1 MYWNEKGP
9 ANTGATIEAAL
20 KRAGEL
26 NINRL
31 VVASNSGAT
40 AEKLSERGKGLKI
53 TCVTHHVGFTEPGE
67 DEMPTEMRAK
77 LGKKGCSCSRQPISW
92 LAWTAPCGLNFR
104 ESTPRK
110 S

>member
-40 AEKLSERGKGLKI
+40 AEKLSEREKG
-53 TCVTHHVGFTEPGE
+53 
-67 DEMPTEMRAK
+67 
-77 LGKKGCSCSRQPISW
+77 SRSP
-92 LAWTAPCGLNFR
+92 A
-104 ESTPRK
+104 
-110 S
+110 